1 VLLWSERKKTTEKNK
16 KEKEYNKKKNRL
28 SLADSNKTKFRLSVK

>member
-16 KEKEYNKKKNRL
+16 KEKEYNKKNCL
-28 SLADSNKTKFRLSVK
+28 SLADSNKTKKFRLSVK